1 MRQNQMAG
9 SSSSRGKDRP
19 EWKLPPRRSDHCQFQ
34 ACFQKVKSGGSPSN
48 GRELFPRRMKEP
60 HCEMGSKK
68 KMAHKK
74 QSNQTGWSTVLT
86 VSVSS
91 KKEIVF
97 NRFLSKIYAR
107 KNV

>member
-1 MRQNQMAG
+1 MAG

-19 EWKLPPRRSDHCQFQ
+19 KWKLPPQRSDHCQFQ
-34 ACFQKVKSGGSPSN
+34 AWFQKVKSGGSPSN
-48 GRELFPRRMKEP
+48 GRELFPRRMKEQRS

-74 QSNQTGWSTVLT
+74 QSNQTGWSAVLT